1 MYRNPCPCAVGV
13 EDTVRTHG
21 LFEGIVAE
29 NFDELYGRT
38 LHNNAARSKKC
49 SEHFHSIAR
58 SVDKRKLLRSNEQG
72 IVRTSSSGLYTG
84 ILESTPKICKFCDED
99 VKGRGVITRIRPGQ
113 LANFF
118 PRLAGYENPVKSRK
132 SDQA

>member
-1 MYRNPCPCAVGV
+1 MSVSVGV

-49 SEHFHSIAR
+49 SEYFHFIAR

-72 IVRTSSSGLYTG
+72 IVRTNSSGLCTG
-84 ILESTPKICKFCDED
+84 ILESAPKICKFCDED
-99 VKGRGVITRIRPGQ
+99 VKGRGVITGIRPGK
-113 LANFF
+113 LAKIF
-118 PRLAGYENPVKSRK
+118 PSLARYKNPI
-132 SDQA
+132 